1 MSNGTKST
9 WQLIQLP
16 AVITLIIT
24 LLRLIGELQQWSP
37 LFFSTKAGGGF
48 AVVGIVWLVPIFG
61 IYFAMKLAC
70 QGVAPEGK
78 AKALIYN
85 IVGILILVAGGFA
98 MQKMEYL
105 GYVILLVSWFIFAKS
120 WGSLTRTLLA
130 YGFAARVPV
139 FIVMIIATA
148 NKWVTH
154 YSAYP
159 ELPQAS
165 SLFGKLWHGAFLPQM
180 IAWVTFTVAIGG
192 LFGIITSFFVK
203 KQTPTEASA

>member
-16 AVITLIIT
+16 AVITFIIT
-24 LLRLIGELQQWSP
+24 LLRLIGERLQWSP

-70 QGVAPEGK
+70 QGAAPEGK

-85 IVGILILVAGGFA
+85 IVGILIVVAGGFA

-165 SLFGKLWHGAFLPQM
+165 SLLGKLWHGAFLPQM

-192 LFGIITSFFVK
+192 LFGIIASFFVK
-203 KQTPTEASA
+203 KQTPGETGA